1 MTTVETSVTAQPGN
15 GARPTAASTA
25 APTDEELLNRFRP
38 VFDRIATGALDREE
52 SGRLAL
58 EELGW
63 LRDARLTAV
72 RVPREL
78 GGGGASL
85 RQLFLLMVE
94 LAAAES
100 NLPHALR
107 IHFRFLE
114 DRWRERDSERGQD
127 WLRRIA
133 GGAILGTAVSERTG
147 PFGQPATTLRQVG
160 GRLLVNGTKYY
171 STGALYADYVTVAVT
186 WQDGSRAIAV
196 VPSTAPGVQLLD
208 DWAGFGQRASASGTS
223 IFTDVEI
230 TDPAQIF
237 PPVGGVVGHLAFL
250 QLFHLATVAGIVR
263 RAVED
268 TAGFVRQR
276 GRSYPQSGAGQQ
288 SDDPLVQQVLGRAD
302 AAAHAL
308 RAIVLDAAASLEAA
322 QDARWALRTA
332 PAAQQT
338 PARQERVAAAET
350 KAELDAYRA
359 QVVVLDL
366 GLKTTNEIFEV
377 GGSSAL
383 DRKFHLDRH
392 WRNARTLASHNP
404 VIYRER
410 QLGDYLLHGNAPVFL
425 STEGSS
431 GPDQPAP
438 RRASSGTEK

>member
-1 MTTVETSVTAQPGN
+1 MTG
-15 GARPTAASTA
+15 
-25 APTDEELLNRFRP
+25 PTDDELLERFRP
-38 VFDRIATGALDREE
+38 VFDRIALGAVEREE
-52 SGRLAL
+52 SGRLAI

-63 LRDARLTAV
+63 LRDAGVTAV
-72 RVPREL
+72 RVPKEL

-85 RQLFLLMVE
+85 RQLFLLMTE

-114 DRWRERDSERGQD
+114 DRWRERDTERGQD

-133 GGAILGTAVSERTG
+133 GGAILGTAVSEREG
-147 PFGQPATTLRQVG
+147 KFHEPATTLKLLD
-160 GRLLVNGTKYY
+160 GRLLLNGTKYY
-171 STGALYADYVTVAVT
+171 STGALYADYVTVSVAR
-186 WQDGSRAIAV
+186 QDGSRAIAV
-196 VPSTAPGVQLLD
+196 VPSGAPGVKLLD

-237 PPVGGVVGHLAFL
+237 PPVGAVVGHLAFL

-263 RAVED
+263 RAIDD
-268 TAGFVRQR
+268 TADFVRQR
-276 GRSYPQSGAGQQ
+276 QRSYPQSGVDRQ

-302 AAAHAL
+302 AVAHAL
-308 RAIVLDAAASLEAA
+308 RDIVLATADSLDAAE
-322 QDARWALRTA
+322 DARWAFRTA
-332 PAAQQT
+332 PEAQQI
-338 PARQERVAAAET
+338 PAWDERVAATEI

-359 QVVVLDL
+359 QIVVLDL
-366 GLKTTNEIFEV
+366 GLKITNEIFEV

-404 VIYRER
+404 VIYRQR
-410 QLGDYLLHGNAPVFL
+410 QLGDYLLNGKTPVFA
-425 STEGSS
+425 STEGLSAPL
-431 GPDQPAP
+431 PDTA
-438 RRASSGTEK
+438 RR

>member
-1 MTTVETSVTAQPGN
+1 MTTLGT
-15 GARPTAASTA
+15 GAKGMSGTLA
-25 APTDEELLNRFRP
+25 APTDGELLERFRP
-38 VFDRIATGALDREE
+38 VFDRIAEGALEREE
-52 SGRLAL
+52 SGRLAI

-63 LRDARLTAV
+63 LREAGVTAV

-85 RQLFLLMVE
+85 RQLFMLMIE

-114 DRWRERDSERGQD
+114 DRWRERDTERGQD
-127 WLRRIA
+127 WLRRIVD
-133 GGAILGTAVSERTG
+133 GAILGTAVSEREG
-147 PFGQPATTLRQVG
+147 KFHQPATTLKQVD
-160 GRLLVNGTKYY
+160 GRLLLNGKKYY
-171 STGALYADYVTVAVT
+171 STGALYADYVTVAVALH
-186 WQDGSRAIAV
+186 DGSRAIAV
-196 VPSTAPGVQLLD
+196 VPSSAPGVELLD

-223 IFTDVEI
+223 IFNDVEI

-237 PPVGGVVGHLAFL
+237 SPVGGVVGHLAFL

-263 RAVED
+263 RATED

-276 GRSYPQSGAGQQ
+276 QRSYPQSGVDKQ
-288 SDDPLVQQVLGRAD
+288 SDDPLVQRVLGRAD
-302 AAAHAL
+302 AVAHAL
-308 RAIVLDAAASLEAA
+308 RGIVLAAADSLDAAE
-322 QDARWALRTA
+322 DARWAFRTA
-332 PAAQQT
+332 PAGQQA
-338 PARQERVAAAET
+338 PAWDEHVSAIEI
-350 KAELDAYRA
+350 KSELDAYRA
-359 QVVVLDL
+359 QIVVLDL

-383 DRKFHLDRH
+383 DRRFHLDRH

-410 QLGDYLLHGNAPVFL
+410 QLGDYLLNGKVPVFL
-425 STEGSS
+425 SAEGRS
-431 GPDQPAP
+431 GPLPDAQ
-438 RRASSGTEK
+438 G